1 MNEGASHHFSQP
13 RLFTLKH
20 IAARIKLAAY
30 YKIYQALL
38 IVHMQHVTL
47 TYCALK
53 TCIIMEWHNG
63 MVYVLLGDVNLV
75 KTQSFIC

>member
-1 MNEGASHHFSQP
+1 MNDGASQRFY
-13 RLFTLKH
+13 TLKH

-47 TYCALK
+47 TYHIK
-53 TCIIMEWHNG
+53 DIIME
-63 MVYVLLGDVNLV
+63 
-75 KTQSFIC
+75 

>member
-1 MNEGASHHFSQP
+1 M
-13 RLFTLKH
+13 
-20 IAARIKLAAY
+20 AARIKLAAY
-30 YKIYQALL
+30 YKIYQTLL

-63 MVYVLLGDVNLV
+63 MVYVLLGDVNFSEN
-75 KTQSFIC
+75 TIFYFAE